1 MQHHDLSYYVL
12 QFSYL
17 GIFLWFSIIEQLTPI
32 PEEVYLMTAGYIAV
46 HAGMNIFLCGI
57 AALTGL
63 LTTDNLLFYLA
74 LKGNKFSQ
82 KLLCKINHELL
93 DKIKNKLQKKA
104 TLTIFIGALVPKLR
118 FFNPLI
124 AGSINIKFKIFFFA
138 NALATLLYVAAYMC
152 IGILFH
158 NQLNYILKKLA
169 YVQHGIF
176 LVVMVAIA
184 IFIAVKMKKFVFEK
198 QAGKG

>member
-1 MQHHDLSYYVL
+1 
-12 QFSYL
+12 
-17 GIFLWFSIIEQLTPI
+17 
-32 PEEVYLMTAGYIAV
+32 MTAGYIAV
-46 HAGMNIFLCGI
+46 HAGMNIILCGI
-57 AALTGL
+57 AALAGL

-82 KLLCKINHELL
+82 KLLRKINHELL
-93 DKIKNKLQKKA
+93 DKIKNKLQKKVA
-104 TLTIFIGALVPKLR
+104 LTIFIGALVPKLR

-169 YVQHGIF
+169 YVQHGVFI
-176 LVVMVAIA
+176 VVMVAIA

>member
-17 GIFLWFSIIEQLTPI
+17 GIFLWFAIIEQLTPI
-32 PEEVYLMTAGYIAV
+32 PEEVYLMTLGYIAV

-57 AALTGL
+57 AALAGL

-82 KLLCKINHELL
+82 KLLRKINHELL
-93 DKIKNKLQKKA
+93 DKIKKKLQKKA
-104 TLTIFIGALVPKLR
+104 AVTIFIGALVPKLR

-124 AGSINIKFKIFFFA
+124 AGSINIKFKIFFIA
-138 NALATLLYVAAYMC
+138 NALAALLYVAVYMC

-169 YVQHGIF
+169 YVQHGVFI
-176 LVVMVAIA
+176 VVMVAIA
-184 IFIAVKMKKFVFEK
+184 IFIAVKMKKLVFEK